1 MQRCVI
7 IGGAEIHNYDRAR
20 QSLRPGDFCIYCD
33 SGLYHQEQLGVPP
46 QLIVGDFDSHP
57 RPQSAAETIVL
68 PTVKDDTDTVF
79 AVKEALRRG
88 FTDFLLLGAAG
99 GRMDHTLVNL
109 YLLVMLHQQGK
120 RGVLVD
126 DYSEMEMV
134 GSTPVEIPGS
144 FAYYSLVN
152 ITGTARGITEE
163 HAKYPLQNAEITCD
177 YQYGTSNEVLPGQT
191 ARVWVEEGA
200 LLLIKVYPTR

>member
-1 MQRCVI
+1 
-7 IGGAEIHNYDRAR
+7 
-20 QSLRPGDFCIYCD
+20 
-33 SGLYHQEQLGVPP
+33 
-46 QLIVGDFDSHP
+46 
-57 RPQSAAETIVL
+57 
-68 PTVKDDTDTVF
+68 
-79 AVKEALRRG
+79 
-88 FTDFLLLGAAG
+88 
-99 GRMDHTLVNL
+99 MDHTLVNL